1 MKSKKTLTIVIPYY
15 KETEGDIF
23 PLLSSI
29 NNQVGTDFNELE
41 VILVNDG
48 ADNKFNRKFLDLFKN
63 IKIQTIMVNENRGP
77 GVARQIGLDNATGEY
92 VLFCDADDILQNVAA
107 ISLFLQE
114 IHNNHPDIIT
124 SQWVEENKVGDKLVY
139 ITHEDEATWMHGKA
153 FRRMFL
159 QTKGIKF
166 HDELRVHE
174 DSYFL
179 AIAFAN
185 TDNVRKIMF
194 TTYVWKYVEDSI
206 TRRNNAI
213 YTFDSFVTFLN
224 AISLSMEE
232 IVKVNPE
239 LIITKVT
246 QLLMYTYFTVHS
258 ALWAAEDKAEY
269 REQVT
274 RTLFEIVDKYK
285 DYFNACPSDVFVQLY
300 NAERAKP
307 VFAGYIEEETIFEWV
322 EKNKIS

>member
-1 MKSKKTLTIVIPYY
+1 MKSKTLTVVIPYY
-15 KETEGDIF
+15 KEKEDDIF
-23 PLLSSI
+23 PLLSSL
-29 NNQVGTDFNELE
+29 NNQVGADFNEFD

-48 ADNKFNRKFLDLFKN
+48 VNNKLDKKFLDLFKN
-63 IKIQTIMVNENRGP
+63 LEIKTVLMKENRGP
-77 GVARQIGLDNATGEY
+77 GVARQVGLDNATGEY
-92 VLFCDADDILQNVAA
+92 VMFCDADDILQNVAV

-114 IHNNHPDIIT
+114 IHTNHPDIIT
-124 SQWVEENKVGDKLVY
+124 SQWVEENKVGDKLIY

-153 FRRMFL
+153 FRRLFL

-166 HDELRVHE
+166 HNELKVHE

-179 AIAFAN
+179 AIAFAC
-185 TDNVRKIMF
+185 TDNVRKIQF
-194 TTYVWKYVEDSI
+194 TTYVWKFVEDSI

-224 AISLSMEE
+224 AISMSMEE
-232 IVKVNPE
+232 IAKVNPE
-239 LIITKVT
+239 VVVQKIV

-258 ALWAAEDKAEY
+258 ALWAPDDKAEY

-274 RTLFEIVDKYK
+274 KTFFEILEKFK
-285 DYFNACPSDVFVQLY
+285 EYFNACSDEMLVQLY

-307 VFAGYIEEETIFEWV
+307 QFAGYMEEETIRQWFD
-322 EKNKIS
+322 KNKLS

>member
-1 MKSKKTLTIVIPYY
+1 MKNKTLTVVVPYY
-15 KETEGDIF
+15 KETEDEMF
-23 PLLSSI
+23 PLLSSL
-29 NNQVGTDFNELE
+29 NNQVGVDFNELE
-41 VILVNDG
+41 VIIVNDG
-48 ADNKFNRKFLDLFKN
+48 ANNKPSKNFLALFKN
-63 IKIQTIMVNENRGP
+63 LKIRAIVMNENRGP
-77 GVARQIGLDNATGEY
+77 GVARQVGLDNATGEY

-206 TRRNNAI
+206 TRRDNAI

-232 IVKVNPE
+232 IVKVNPD
-239 LIITKVT
+239 LVVTKIV

-274 RTLFEIVDKYK
+274 KTYFKILDKYK
-285 DYFNACPSDVFVQLY
+285 EYFNACTDEMFVQLY

-307 VFAGYIEEETIFEWV
+307 TFAGYMEEETIREWFN
-322 EKNKIS
+322 KNKLS

>member
-1 MKSKKTLTIVIPYY
+1 MQEHMKSKKTLTIVIPYY

-124 SQWVEENKVGDKLVY
+124 SQWVEENKVGDK
-139 ITHEDEATWMHGKA
+139 IG
-153 FRRMFL
+153 
-159 QTKGIKF
+159 
-166 HDELRVHE
+166 
-174 DSYFL
+174 
-179 AIAFAN
+179 
-185 TDNVRKIMF
+185 
-194 TTYVWKYVEDSI
+194 
-206 TRRNNAI
+206 
-213 YTFDSFVTFLN
+213 
-224 AISLSMEE
+224 
-232 IVKVNPE
+232 
-239 LIITKVT
+239 
-246 QLLMYTYFTVHS
+246 
-258 ALWAAEDKAEY
+258 
-269 REQVT
+269 
-274 RTLFEIVDKYK
+274 
-285 DYFNACPSDVFVQLY
+285 
-300 NAERAKP
+300 RAH
-307 VFAGYIEEETIFEWV
+307 V
-322 EKNKIS
+322 

>member
-1 MKSKKTLTIVIPYY
+1 MKNKTLTVVVPYY
-15 KETEGDIF
+15 KETEDEMF
-23 PLLSSI
+23 PLLSSL
-29 NNQVGTDFNELE
+29 NNQVGVDFNELE
-41 VILVNDG
+41 VIIVNDG
-48 ADNKFNRKFLDLFKN
+48 ANNKPSKNFLALFKN
-63 IKIQTIMVNENRGP
+63 LKIRAIVMNENRGP
-77 GVARQIGLDNATGEY
+77 GVARQVGLDNATGEY

-206 TRRNNAI
+206 TRRDNAI

-232 IVKVNPE
+232 IVKVNPD
-239 LIITKVT
+239 LVVTKIV
-246 QLLMYTYFTVHS
+246 QLLIYTYFTVHS

-274 RTLFEIVDKYK
+274 KTYFKILDKYK
-285 DYFNACPSDVFVQLY
+285 EYFNACTDEMFVQLY

-307 VFAGYIEEETIFEWV
+307 TFAGYMEEETIREWFN
-322 EKNKIS
+322 KNKLS